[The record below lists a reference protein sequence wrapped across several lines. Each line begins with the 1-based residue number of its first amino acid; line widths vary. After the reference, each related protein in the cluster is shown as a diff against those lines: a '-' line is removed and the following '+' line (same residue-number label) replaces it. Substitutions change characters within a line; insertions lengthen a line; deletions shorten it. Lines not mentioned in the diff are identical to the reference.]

1 MKLISSFAVEYI
13 PNKIK
18 EFINKFPG
26 KKNIKTFFEYKKT
39 IQLCV
44 DTFA

>member
-1 MKLISSFAVEYI
+1 MQMQVHSGLLYFVKKTKLISSFAVEYI

-26 KKNIKTFFEYKKT
+26 KKKYKN
-39 IQLCV
+39 
-44 DTFA
+44 